1 MYIRRKVFSQA
12 MDWDYGYENEM
23 AEERLY
29 STGDVELDEILE
41 RAFCEGYEF
50 AQREFT
56 YVDEKTGNIINAD
69 GKVIGNINKG
79 DNAWSYGNSKKG
91 KALDAARAADRGDYT
106 ATTRKVKTNVDPTK
120 VKKEAAAHAKSQG
133 YNKKNFEKQSKAMK
147 EEFKGHMDAVKKE
160 LLKRKEGRDAIKAA
174 EEAAAR
180 AAKRSRNIKIGA
192 GVAGGLAAMG
202 GLAYAMKKKNE
213 D

>member
-12 MDWDYGYENEM
+12 QDWDYGYENEM
-23 AEERLY
+23 EERLY

-56 YVDEKTGNIINAD
+56 YVDEKTGNIINAE
-69 GKVIGNINKG
+69 GKVIGNINKSE
-79 DNAWSYGNSKKG
+79 DFSYGKSKKG
-91 KALDAARAADRGDYT
+91 KALDEARKADRGDYT
-106 ATTRKVKTNVDPTK
+106 GTTGKVKTNTDPAK
-120 VKKEAAAHAKSQG
+120 AKKQAAEYRKSNG
-133 YNKKNFEKQSKAMK
+133 YNKKNFEKQSSAMK
-147 EEFKGHMDAVKKE
+147 DEFKGHRDAVKKE

>member
-12 MDWDYGYENEM
+12 QDWDYGYENEM
-23 AEERLY
+23 EERLY

-56 YVDEKTGNIINAD
+56 YVDEKTGNIINAE
-69 GKVIGNINKG
+69 GKVIGNINKAE
-79 DNAWSYGNSKKG
+79 NFSYGKSKKG
-91 KALDAARAADRGDYT
+91 KALDEARAADRGDYT
-106 ATTRKVKTNVDPTK
+106 STTGKVKTNTDPAK
-120 VKKEAAAHAKSQG
+120 AKKQAAEYRKSNG
-133 YNKKNFEKQSKAMK
+133 YSKKNFEKQSSAMK

-202 GLAYAMKKKNE
+202 GLAYAMKKNE

>member
-1 MYIRRKVFSQA
+1 MYIRRKVFSQVEN
-12 MDWDYGYENEM
+12 WDNGYEME
-23 AEERLY
+23 EERLY
-29 STGDVELDEILE
+29 STGDVELDELLE

-56 YVDEKTGNIINAD
+56 YVDEKTGNIINSE
-69 GKVIGNINKG
+69 GKIIGNVKKG
-79 DNAWSYGNSKKG
+79 KDAWSYGDSKKG
-91 KALDAARAADRGDYT
+91 KALNESRAADRGDYT
-106 ATTRKVKTNVDPTK
+106 ATTGQVKTNVDPTK